1 MIRIANITKSFGNSP
16 ILRGVSLEVSAGE
29 VCALIGP
36 SGGGKST
43 LLRTI
48 NGLESFDGGMIEVD
62 GIRLSP
68 QLGISRDLALRDI
81 RQRVGMV
88 FQQFHLFPHLTVLE
102 NIIEAPI
109 HVLGQPRQQAIATA
123 QELLERVDMMH
134 RINARPSMLSGGQQQ
149 RVAIARAL
157 AMRPKVML
165 FDEPTSALD
174 PRMTEEVVRVM
185 QDLAASGQ
193 TMLVVTHDIQLA
205 KNIAQRLVV
214 LARGQVT
221 SNMPTDE

>member
-48 NGLESFDGGMIEVD
+48 NGLESFDGGTIEVD